1 MKKFVFLL
9 FTIYYLIFTI
19 APAGAL
25 SMSNNNYVLQTDI
38 NMSSGQTTD
47 KSYKL
52 DFTAGQTAPGL
63 YVGKNYTVRAGFQYL
78 RVTARFIFSI
88 SPTLI
93 DFGTLSPTN
102 PVIRTTTLTV
112 TNGAAAGFVVSAFE
126 NHPLRATPSDAFIPD
141 TTCDNG
147 GCNESTSAPWNSS
160 LTYGF
165 GYRCDNLT
173 GTPCLRDFLPPRN
186 AYYFKQFADNSKS
199 ESPKAVMSGASKRK
213 TAKAQ
218 ITYKIN
224 VSASQPA
231 GIYNNV
237 ITYIATPTF

>member
-9 FTIYYLIFTI
+9 FTTYYLLFSL

-25 SMSNNNYVLQTDI
+25 SMSNNNYILQTDI

-52 DFTAGQTAPGL
+52 DYTAGQTAPGL

-78 RVTARFIFSI
+78 RVTARFVFSI

-102 PVIRTTTLTV
+102 PVIRTATLTV
-112 TNGAAAGFVVSAFE
+112 TNGSAPGFVVTAFE
-126 NHPLRATPSDAFIPD
+126 NHPLLASPSSIFIPD

-173 GTPCLRDFLPPRN
+173 ETPCLRDFLPPQN
-186 AYYFKQFADNSKS
+186 AYYFKQFADNSNS
-199 ESPKAVMSGASKRK
+199 ETPRPMLSATTKRK

-218 ITYKIN
+218 ITYKVNI
-224 VSASQPA
+224 SANQPA
-231 GIYNNV
+231 GMYSNV
-237 ITYIATPTF
+237 ITYIASPTF